1 MHESSDSGVS
11 IRKGWQHEAHAF
23 RRPTVALVPRLG
35 RQGDGVLG
43 DEGRPG
49 HGEAARGYA
58 LITRPIHT
66 CLGDLNRPGK
76 LAV

>member
-1 MHESSDSGVS
+1 VHESSDSGVS
-11 IRKGWQHEAHAF
+11 IRKGWQHEAHVF
-23 RRPTVALVPRLG
+23 RRLAVALVPRLG
-35 RQGDGVLG
+35 QQVDGVFG
-43 DEGRPG
+43 GERRSG

-66 CLGDLNRPGK
+66 CLGDFNRPGK